1 MTVPGRALRT
11 CAIGFFL
18 LDAVL
23 LLWAGIEQRR
33 TGLLV
38 GGLVCAAA
46 AAIVVL
52 LWRRYRRVLAEV
64 EAGRREMVEQA
75 ESIRRLLSESHQ
87 KH

>member
-1 MTVPGRALRT
+1 VTVPGRALRT

-23 LLWAGIEQRR
+23 LMWAGIEQRR

-64 EAGRREMVEQA
+64 ESGRREMVEQA
-75 ESIRRLLSESHQ
+75 ESIRRLLQESHQ
-87 KH
+87 KN

>member
-11 CAIGFFL
+11 CAVGFFL

-23 LLWAGIEQRR
+23 LVWAGIEQRR

-46 AAIVVL
+46 AAIVAL
-52 LWRRYRRVLAEV
+52 LWRHYRRVLAEV

-75 ESIRRLLSESHQ
+75 ESIRRLLNESHQ
-87 KH
+87 KN

>member
-1 MTVPGRALRT
+1 VTVPGRALRT

-23 LLWAGIEQRR
+23 LVWAGVEQRR

-46 AAIVVL
+46 AAVVVV
-52 LWRRYRRVLAEV
+52 LWRRYRRALADV
-64 EAGRREMVEQA
+64 EAGRREMVAQA
-75 ESIRRLLSESHQ
+75 ESIRRLLNESHQ
-87 KH
+87 KN

>member
-1 MTVPGRALRT
+1 VTVPGRALRT

-23 LLWAGIEQRR
+23 LVWAGLEQRR

-38 GGLVCAAA
+38 GGFVCAAA
-46 AAIVVL
+46 AAVVVL

-64 EAGRREMVEQA
+64 ETGRREMVEQA
-75 ESIRRLLSESHQ
+75 ESIRRLLNESHQ
-87 KH
+87 KN

>member
-11 CAIGFFL
+11 CAIGFLL

-23 LLWAGIEQRR
+23 LIWAGIEQRH
-33 TGLLV
+33 TGMLV
-38 GGLVCAAA
+38 GGLACAAA

-87 KH
+87 KN

>member
-1 MTVPGRALRT
+1 VTVPGRALRT

-23 LLWAGIEQRR
+23 LVWAGVEQRR

-64 EAGRREMVEQA
+64 EASRREMVEQA
-75 ESIRRLLSESHQ
+75 ESIRQLLNESHQ
-87 KH
+87 KN

>member
-1 MTVPGRALRT
+1 VTVPGRALRT
-11 CAIGFFL
+11 CAVGFFL

-23 LLWAGIEQRR
+23 LVWAGIEQRH

-46 AAIVVL
+46 AAVVML

-75 ESIRRLLSESHQ
+75 ESIRRLLNESHQ
-87 KH
+87 KN